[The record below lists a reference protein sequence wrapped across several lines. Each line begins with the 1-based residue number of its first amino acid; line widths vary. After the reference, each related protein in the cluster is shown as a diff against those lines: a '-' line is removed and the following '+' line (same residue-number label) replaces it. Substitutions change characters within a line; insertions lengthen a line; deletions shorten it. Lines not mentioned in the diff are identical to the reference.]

1 VRGVSFTGSDAGGA
15 RVAERAGRNVKKT
28 VLELGGSDP
37 FVVLEDADLDS
48 TVDWAVWGRMNNMG
62 QSCVASKRFI
72 VLETISEQFIERFRE
87 KLAVLKMGDPLDEST
102 GVAPL
107 CSAKAAKDLEDQINR
122 SVAAGAQIV
131 IGGKRPD
138 PEGAFIEPTILM
150 NVKRGMPAYDEELFG
165 PVASVIVVPDEATA
179 IEIANDTRYGLGGS
193 VYTRDV
199 ERGRRVA
206 EQIESGMV
214 FINYPVYTFED
225 IPFGGTKKSGYGRE
239 TGALGI
245 QEFLNKKVIRVRPDS
260 VRA

>member
-1 VRGVSFTGSDAGGA
+1 
-15 RVAERAGRNVKKT
+15 
-28 VLELGGSDP
+28 
-37 FVVLEDADLDS
+37 
-48 TVDWAVWGRMNNMG
+48 
-62 QSCVASKRFI
+62 
-72 VLETISEQFIERFRE
+72 
-87 KLAVLKMGDPLDEST
+87 MGDPLDGST

-138 PEGAFIEPTILM
+138 PEGAFIEPTILT
-150 NVKRGMPAYDEELFG
+150 NVKKGMPAYDEELFG
-165 PVASVIVVPDEATA
+165 PVASVIVVADEATA
-179 IEIANDTRYGLGGS
+179 IEVANDTKYGLGGS

-199 ERGRRVA
+199 QRGRRVA
-206 EQIESGMV
+206 DQIDSGMV

-245 QEFLNKKVIRVRPDS
+245 DEFLNKKVIRVRPDS